1 MGSGKTQSAINLM
14 NSDTENNYIFIT
26 PFLSEVER
34 VKKNCNDRK
43 FYEPNFRTVEGKFN
57 SKFDSLH
64 TLLLN
69 NKNIATTHALF
80 KRSNDETRELIHSGN
95 YILILDEVMDVVEQ
109 LQIKQGDI
117 DILFDTGLISVH
129 DGFVIWNEDKKDYDS
144 RYNDIRDMARNKNL
158 IIHNNTIL
166 IWTFPADIFKSFKE
180 VYILTYLFD
189 AQVQKYYY
197 DMNNIQYE
205 KYIATKEND
214 TYIFKKNISHSDKQL
229 KQLLKSKINIYD
241 GQLNNIGDDDYSLS
255 ASWYDKKNNII
266 IKKVKNNVENY
277 FKNILKSNSNFNMW
291 TTFIKHKNKVKGR
304 GYTKGFVSCT
314 ARATNDYNHK
324 KHLSYT
330 INRFVN
336 PIIKTF
342 FSSKGILMDDEQYA
356 LSEMIQWIWRS
367 AIREGEEIDLY
378 MPSKRMRE
386 ILIKWLNDEL

>member
-14 NSDTENNYIFIT
+14 NNDSENSYIFIT

-34 VKKNCNDRK
+34 VKKDCKDRK

-57 SKFDSLH
+57 NKFDSLH

-69 NKNIATTHALF
+69 NRNIATTHALF

-166 IWTFPADIFKSFKE
+166 IWTFPSDIFKSFKE

-197 DMNNIQYE
+197 DMNNIKYE

-255 ASWYDKKNNII
+255 ASWYAKRKASLSIMKNNIG
-266 IKKVKNNVENY
+266 NY
-277 FKNILKSNSNFNMW
+277 FKHKAKASSQDAMW
-291 TTFIKHKNKVKGR
+291 TTFLPYKNKLKGK

-314 ARATNDYNHK
+314 ARATNDYKHK
-324 KHLSYT
+324 TCLAYT
-330 INRFVN
+330 INRYVN
-336 PIIKTF
+336 PIISGF
-342 FSSKGILMDDEQYA
+342 FSSKDIDINEKKFA
-356 LSEMIQWIWRS
+356 LAEMLQWIWRS
-367 AIREGEEIDLY
+367 AIREHEEIHIY
-378 MPSKRMRE
+378 IPSKRMRE
-386 ILIKWLNDEL
+386 LLIDWLNDEL